1 MPRVV
6 DQPPSPSR
14 SEQPEVDQPHPM
26 RVGRVLG
33 DGNVGRVA
41 QELIQRSLSS
51 GFPCLVMTVGPLLVF
66 AYAVVA

>member
-1 MPRVV
+1 
-6 DQPPSPSR
+6 
-14 SEQPEVDQPHPM
+14 M

-41 QELIQRSLSS
+41 QELVERSLSS
-51 GFPCLVMTVGPLLVF
+51 GFSFPCLVMTVGPLLVF